1 MAESMNAS
9 YQFPNIPFNS
19 STSFHSTAEGKV
31 WTRLLIHLCWWL
43 HDMYEIDGTDS
54 KFDYIE
60 KKIDGCRTLFPGEFK
75 LMFSDTHVSPA
86 EQHPLLIC
94 RQDEQKIIILVFR
107 ATISSKSIQDVFTDA
122 SIYSNHQVYLGARHA
137 GFAKRAE
144 SAPLIAVTNW
154 LRRGWK
160 IIITGHSLG
169 GAVSQLFTAQ
179 VISNLVEAGLL
190 PEMVSLRCITFGTPQ
205 CADYHF
211 WSSYTDWY
219 GVFDTYIYQYD
230 AIFRLATFGADVTKE
245 VTDSF
250 SRYLQK
256 LGIKAFGKVIG
267 YKNEDLTSIFVK
279 ATDQICNFC
288 HDALLPAYSIFG
300 RHHFI
305 RKDEKSELKID
316 SVGELAD
323 EKEQLLKNLAVGRH
337 WYDYLI
343 ERKLIPN
350 QFTFVY
356 REFMEH
362 GCYPFA
368 INQLFNREATPRLST
383 GHSMKQKL
391 LRIEAKNNRGKR
403 SSAADSVSN
412 INAIV
417 NLTDESSL
425 SRIYFQGFL
434 VDFIIAVKLPN
445 QLAES
450 EQSRE
455 ITPVLS
461 QEKPD
466 VCTVLYR
473 KSDASTKYLRENSS
487 FEVNVRT
494 YFGSFNIKVAVLTNF
509 HPEMPSVYQLDPIAT
524 VFRAYGE
531 FVLDASS
538 TEQIDSPL
546 SRCFRSLFAAFDD
559 IGHIGFDAI
568 MARYLVEKQSR
579 NLCSDAIRDLP
590 RQPALNENDTVEN
603 YFDTELTMLK
613 QTAEN
618 NKDSEQG
625 KHALFLYEALLRE
638 LEKTISSP
646 THTTDEDSTQ
656 GPELVPLHLNFI
668 QLHRHLQDLHT
679 DFNVCTVQEKLKA
692 ILAPFIFIII
702 KLERLEFIER
712 WTFGDHVAFVRDVHS
727 RIFRWIDNHWYVRL
741 PTDVFLGFAK
751 PLVYVLCYYPSA
763 VGIGGARYGLL
774 NDYKKTLKSLK
785 HISASLLV
793 STGEVVHEN
802 ENEWQILNRVAECD
816 WSRKLTQAKSSQEQ
830 HTMWAQ
836 TFTSE
841 PLKEIPSEYQCK
853 FISVI
858 QMCCQLS
865 TMREI
870 LAGQPPKVVITG
882 QSQTGKSTLF
892 EYLTGRNLKELCDV
906 TNFNTRMSLQCPAFI
921 KLDDEPND
929 GTLSDGSVL
938 PIHLVDSPGDDDATG
953 QSGTLLDLS
962 LHAANLFILVT
973 ALTDVNQKHTIAL
986 LNKILKD
993 TRVKILVLINKV
1005 DLRLKEAWKKIRKGY
1020 SYRRQD
1026 SDDED
1031 TDNHELDQ
1039 VFSLCKTLDEM
1050 VKRPREELIDGLEV
1064 DRTVV
1069 NNRVTFQTV
1078 ILTGFN
1084 EFYKTFDEPGF
1095 REKVHKSNVNKWIKQ
1110 NLINSTD

>member
-43 HDMYEIDGTDS
+43 HDMYEIDGADS

-350 QFTFVY
+350 KFTFVY

-383 GHSMKQKL
+383 GHSMKQKV

>member
-1 MAESMNAS
+1 MAESMNES
-9 YQFPNIPFNS
+9 NQFPNIPFNY

-31 WTRLLIHLCWWL
+31 WTRLLINLCWWL

-60 KKIDGCRTLFPGEFK
+60 EKIDHCGTLFPVEFK
-75 LMFSDTHVSPA
+75 LMFSDTHVSPV

-107 ATISSKSIQDVFTDA
+107 ATVSSKSIQDGFTDA
-122 SIYSNHQVYLGARHA
+122 SIYSNDQVYLGARHA

-279 ATDQICNFC
+279 ATDQICDFC

-350 QFTFVY
+350 KFTFVY

-383 GHSMKQKL
+383 GHSMKQKV

-403 SSAADSVSN
+403 SSATDSVSN

-434 VDFIIAVKLPN
+434 VDFIIAVKLP
-445 QLAES
+445 
-450 EQSRE
+450 
-455 ITPVLS
+455 I
-461 QEKPD
+461 
-466 VCTVLYR
+466 LYR
-473 KSDASTKYLRENSS
+473 KSDSSAKYLRENSS

-494 YFGSFNIKVAVLTNF
+494 YFGSFNIKVAVLSNF
-509 HPEMPSVYQLDPIAT
+509 HPEIPSIYQLDPIAT

-546 SRCFRSLFAAFDD
+546 SRCFRSLFAAFDG
-559 IGHIGFDAI
+559 IGEIQVDAI
-568 MARYLVEKQSR
+568 MARYIAEKQSR
-579 NLCSDAIRDLP
+579 NLCPDGIRDLP
-590 RQPALNENDTVEN
+590 TQPVLNENDAVRN
-603 YFDTELTMLK
+603 YFYTELAMLQ

-618 NKDSEQG
+618 NKDSEKG
-625 KHALFLYEALLRE
+625 KDASFLHKALRRE
-638 LEKTISSP
+638 LEK
-646 THTTDEDSTQ
+646 Q
-656 GPELVPLHLNFI
+656 
-668 QLHRHLQDLHT
+668 
-679 DFNVCTVQEKLKA
+679 
-692 ILAPFIFIII
+692 
-702 KLERLEFIER
+702 
-712 WTFGDHVAFVRDVHS
+712 
-727 RIFRWIDNHWYVRL
+727 
-741 PTDVFLGFAK
+741 
-751 PLVYVLCYYPSA
+751 
-763 VGIGGARYGLL
+763 
-774 NDYKKTLKSLK
+774 
-785 HISASLLV
+785 SLLRYNQD
-793 STGEVVHEN
+793 EN
-802 ENEWQILNRVAECD
+802 A
-816 WSRKLTQAKSSQEQ
+816 
-830 HTMWAQ
+830 
-836 TFTSE
+836 
-841 PLKEIPSEYQCK
+841 
-853 FISVI
+853 
-858 QMCCQLS
+858 
-865 TMREI
+865 
-870 LAGQPPKVVITG
+870 
-882 QSQTGKSTLF
+882 
-892 EYLTGRNLKELCDV
+892 
-906 TNFNTRMSLQCPAFI
+906 
-921 KLDDEPND
+921 DEGP
-929 GTLSDGSVL
+929 
-938 PIHLVDSPGDDDATG
+938 
-953 QSGTLLDLS
+953 
-962 LHAANLFILVT
+962 
-973 ALTDVNQKHTIAL
+973 
-986 LNKILKD
+986 
-993 TRVKILVLINKV
+993 
-1005 DLRLKEAWKKIRKGY
+1005 
-1020 SYRRQD
+1020 
-1026 SDDED
+1026 
-1031 TDNHELDQ
+1031 
-1039 VFSLCKTLDEM
+1039 
-1050 VKRPREELIDGLEV
+1050 
-1064 DRTVV
+1064 
-1069 NNRVTFQTV
+1069 
-1078 ILTGFN
+1078 
-1084 EFYKTFDEPGF
+1084 
-1095 REKVHKSNVNKWIKQ
+1095 
-1110 NLINSTD
+1110 